1 MMPLPRTVTEWLGKT
16 ADSAIPK
23 LVRLRV
29 WDRYEGCCHRCNRS
43 IPTGDAWIIE
53 HLLALINGG
62 ENRESNLRL
71 TCSWCKP
78 QKDREDMAIRQ
89 TTRNVRTKHL
99 GISKAKGRPMPG
111 TKASG
116 LKRGFDGIVRKR

>member
-1 MMPLPRTVTEWLGKT
+1 MPREVKEWVGKT
-16 ADSAIPK
+16 DNSAAPA

-29 WDRYEGCCHRCNRS
+29 WDRYEGCCHRCARK

-53 HLLALINGG
+53 HLVALVNGG
-62 ENRESNLRL
+62 ENRETNLRL

-78 QKDREDMAIRQ
+78 HKDREDMAIRQ

-99 GISKAKGRPMPG
+99 GIRKPKGRPMPG
-111 TKASG
+111 SKASG
-116 LKRGFDGIVRKR
+116 LRKRMDGRVERR